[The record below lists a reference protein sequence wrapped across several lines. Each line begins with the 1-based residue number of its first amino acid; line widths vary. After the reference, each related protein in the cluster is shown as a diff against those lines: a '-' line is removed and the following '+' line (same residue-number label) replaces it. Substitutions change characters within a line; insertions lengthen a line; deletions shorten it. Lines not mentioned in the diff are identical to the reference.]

1 MPSGFRNSAGTD
13 FDDVFDL
20 FVQGDKGSATG
31 YRSGDGNDLN
41 QRYAPLLFGTK
52 APDVGYRDA
61 AGSDLS
67 NRWAKKDTA
76 QYALAF
82 NGKSYQSNR
91 QALTNENTNITAGVS
106 VSILANG
113 TWSIAA
119 MTGSP
124 TSGTWLPAGR
134 SVSEYTVQIATSGNS
149 RATVSNNAP
158 GYVAASSSAGATI
171 SATVRGQS
179 LDVIDETI
187 SVTVYLRHT
196 SGLVTTSHFAARVFV
211 QGYL

>member
-1 MPSGFRNSAGTD
+1 MPSGYANAAGMD
-13 FDDVFDL
+13 FDDVFDP
-20 FVQGDKGSATG
+20 FVQGDKAAATG
-31 YRSGDGNDLN
+31 YFTNDGNDLN
-41 QRYAPLLFGTK
+41 QRYAPLVYGVK
-52 APDVGYRDA
+52 AADVGYSDN
-61 AGSDLS
+61 AGSDVS
-67 NRWAKKDTA
+67 NRFAAKGTA
-76 QYALAF
+76 QYSLAF
-82 NGKSYQSNR
+82 NGKSYQSSR
-91 QALTNENTNITAGVS
+91 QALTNENTNITASVS
-106 VSILANG
+106 VSILADG

-119 MTGSP
+119 MTGLP

-134 SVSEYTVQIATSGNS
+134 SVSEYSVQIATSGNS
-149 RATVSNNAP
+149 RATVSNSAP
-158 GYVAASSSAGATI
+158 GYVAASGSAGATI